1 MLGCHRSLIF
11 LTVFRMNI
19 RSLFCL
25 LFRVAIIFRGYR
37 GERRRGVMKEGCVMI
52 NIDQRKL
59 GASELVVP
67 ALGIGVWSWG
77 DKSIWGYGQSYT
89 QDDITQAYRTCLDAG
104 FNFFD
109 TAEIYSNGES
119 ERLLGACKKADGR
132 PIVIAS
138 KFAPPMTRFSR
149 TTRTSARSLLG
160 ALDQSLERLGVECID
175 LYQIHFPSPL
185 LKVDAL
191 MDALAEAVQA
201 GKVRAV
207 GVSNYSAAMMRQAHA
222 RLAQHHIPL
231 ASNQV
236 HYNLLYRYPETNGVL
251 DACRELDVA
260 LIAYSPLEQ
269 GILTGKYRPGSAAPL
284 PIPFARRAIASITPR
299 LDPAGDT
306 KGSISTFQRLLHG
319 TRDKRPAKLEPLFV
333 VLEEM
338 ARAHEK
344 TIAQVALNWLVC
356 QDERIIPIPGA
367 KNARQA
373 SENIGALGWRLTEEE
388 RTRINQTEVASR

>member
-1 MLGCHRSLIF
+1 
-11 LTVFRMNI
+11 
-19 RSLFCL
+19 
-25 LFRVAIIFRGYR
+25 
-37 GERRRGVMKEGCVMI
+37 MI
-52 NIDQRKL
+52 KIDQRKL

-67 ALGIGVWSWG
+67 ALGIGIWSWG
-77 DKSIWGYGQSYT
+77 DKNIWGYGQSYT
-89 QDDITQAYRTCLDAG
+89 QDDVTQAYRTCLDAG

-109 TAEIYSNGES
+109 TAEMYGSGES
-119 ERLLGACKKADGR
+119 ERLLGACRRVDGR

-138 KFAPPMTRFSR
+138 KFAPPLSRFSR
-149 TTRTSARSLLG
+149 TRTSAHSLLE
-160 ALDQSLERLGVECID
+160 ALDHSLERLGVECID

-191 MDALAEAVQA
+191 MDVLAEAEQA

-207 GVSNYSAAMMRQAHA
+207 GVSNYSAAMMRQAHT

-236 HYNLLYRYPETNGVL
+236 HYNLLHRYPETNGVL
-251 DACRELDVA
+251 DTCRELNVA

-269 GILTGKYRPGSAAPL
+269 GILSGKYRVGSAPAS
-284 PIPFARRAIASITPR
+284 IPFGRRLLASIGPR
-299 LDPAGDT
+299 LDPLGDT

-319 TRDKRPAKLEPLFV
+319 TRDTRPAKLEPLFV
-333 VLEEM
+333 VLEEI
-338 ARAHEK
+338 ARAHKK
-344 TIAQVALNWLVC
+344 TIAQVSLNWLVC
-356 QDERIIPIPGA
+356 QDECIIPIPGA

-388 RTRINQTEVASR
+388 CARINQAEVATR

>member
-1 MLGCHRSLIF
+1 MFVFTFAWRQF
-11 LTVFRMNI
+11 LVPVAV
-19 RSLFCL
+19 SEDKKLF
-25 LFRVAIIFRGYR
+25 
-37 GERRRGVMKEGCVMI
+37 KKGCVMI
-52 NIDQRKL
+52 KTDQRKL

-89 QDDITQAYRTCLDAG
+89 RDDVTQAYRTCLDAG

-109 TAEIYSNGES
+109 TAEMYGNGES
-119 ERLLGACKKADGR
+119 ERLLGACRRADGR
-132 PIVIAS
+132 PIIIAS
-138 KFAPPMTRFSR
+138 KFAPPLTRFSP
-149 TTRTSARSLLG
+149 TRSSARALLG
-160 ALDQSLERLGVECID
+160 ALDHSLERLGVECID

-191 MDALAEAVQA
+191 MDVLAEAVRA

-207 GVSNYSAAMMRQAHA
+207 GVSNYSATMMRQAQA
-222 RLAQHHIPL
+222 RLARHSIPL

-236 HYNLLYRYPETNGVL
+236 HYSLLHRYPETNGVL

-269 GILTGKYRPGSAAPL
+269 GVLSGKYRSGPVSM
-284 PIPFARRAIASITPR
+284 PIARRLLTSIGAR
-299 LDPAGDT
+299 LDPLGDT
-306 KGSISTFQRLLHG
+306 KGSLSVFRRWLYG
-319 TRDKRPAKLEPLFV
+319 TRDKRPEKLEPLFV
-333 VLEEM
+333 VLEEI
-338 ARAHEK
+338 ARVHEK
-344 TIAQVALNWLVC
+344 TIAQVALNWLIY
-356 QDERIIPIPGA
+356 QDACIIPIPGA

-388 RTRINQTEVASR
+388 HTRISQAEIASR

>member
-1 MLGCHRSLIF
+1 
-11 LTVFRMNI
+11 
-19 RSLFCL
+19 
-25 LFRVAIIFRGYR
+25 
-37 GERRRGVMKEGCVMI
+37 MI
-52 NIDQRKL
+52 KIDQRKL

-89 QDDITQAYRTCLDAG
+89 RDDVTQAYRTCLDAG

-109 TAEIYSNGES
+109 TAEMYGNGES
-119 ERLLGACKKADGR
+119 ERLLGACRREDGR
-132 PIVIAS
+132 PIIIAS
-138 KFAPPMTRFSR
+138 KFAPPLTRFSR
-149 TTRTSARSLLG
+149 TRSSAHALLG
-160 ALDQSLERLGVECID
+160 ALDHSLERLGVECID

-191 MDALAEAVQA
+191 MDVLAEVVQA

-222 RLAQHHIPL
+222 RLARHNIPL

-236 HYNLLYRYPETNGVL
+236 HYSLLHRYPETNGVL

-269 GILTGKYRPGSAAPL
+269 GVLSGKYRTGPVSMPL
-284 PIPFARRAIASITPR
+284 ARRLLASIGPR
-299 LDPAGDT
+299 LDPLGDT
-306 KGSISTFQRLLHG
+306 KGSLPVFKRLLYG
-319 TRDKRPAKLEPLFV
+319 TRDKRPEKLEPLFV
-333 VLEEM
+333 VLEEI

-344 TIAQVALNWLVC
+344 TIAQVALNWLVQ
-356 QDERIIPIPGA
+356 QDACIIPIPGA

-373 SENIGALGWRLTEEE
+373 SENVGALGWRLTEEE
-388 RTRINQTEVASR
+388 HARISQAETASR

>member
-1 MLGCHRSLIF
+1 
-11 LTVFRMNI
+11 
-19 RSLFCL
+19 
-25 LFRVAIIFRGYR
+25 
-37 GERRRGVMKEGCVMI
+37 MI
-52 NIDQRKL
+52 TIDQRKL

-77 DKSIWGYGQSYT
+77 DKSIWGYGQAYT
-89 QDDITQAYRTCLDAG
+89 QDDVTLAYRTCLDAG

-109 TAEIYSNGES
+109 TAEMYGNGES
-119 ERLLGACKKADGR
+119 ERLLGACHRADDR
-132 PIVIAS
+132 PIIIAS

-149 TTRTSARSLLG
+149 TRSSARALLG
-160 ALDQSLERLGVECID
+160 ALDHSLDRLGVERID

-185 LKVDAL
+185 LKIDAL
-191 MDALAEAVQA
+191 MDVLAEAVQA

-222 RLAQHHIPL
+222 RLARYQIPL

-236 HYNLLYRYPETNGVL
+236 HYSLLHRYPETNGVL
-251 DACRELDVA
+251 DTCRELNVA

-269 GILTGKYRPGSAAPL
+269 GILSGKYRAGSAPASRTL
-284 PIPFARRAIASITPR
+284 ARRLLTNVAPR
-299 LDPAGDT
+299 FDPMGDT
-306 KGSISTFQRLLHG
+306 KGSLSVSQRLLHG
-319 TRDKRPAKLEPLFV
+319 VRDKRPAKLEPLFV
-333 VLEEM
+333 VLEEI

-344 TIAQVALNWLVC
+344 TLAQVALNWLVS
-356 QDERIIPIPGA
+356 QDACIIPIPGA

-388 RTRINQTEVASR
+388 RTRISQAEIASR